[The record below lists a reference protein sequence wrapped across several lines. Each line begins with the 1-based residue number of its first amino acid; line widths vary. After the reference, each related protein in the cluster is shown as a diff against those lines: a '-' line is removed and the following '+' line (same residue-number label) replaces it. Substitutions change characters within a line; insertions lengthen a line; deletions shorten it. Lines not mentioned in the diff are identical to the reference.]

1 MDVAALGSAV
11 VNQSAAERSGS
22 ALADTF
28 DTFLNLLTKQLQNQ
42 DPLDPVDSGEFTQ
55 QLVLFTSAEQA
66 VATNKNLET
75 LIKLSTS
82 NQSAAAVG
90 YIGKTVEA
98 EGRTSTLSQGLA
110 VWQFE
115 LPSNA
120 EQVDITVTDSNGK
133 AVLNTNGAIDAG
145 VHSFVWDGRNNDG
158 MTMPDGNY
166 TISISAKSANGEAIT
181 ASTSILGRVSGIE
194 TVDGAIVLNVGST
207 KIPFDKVISV
217 RETAAPTASPETQS

>member
-1 MDVAALGSAV
+1 MDVAAVGSAV
-11 VNQSAAERSGS
+11 VSKSAAERGGS

-28 DTFLNLLTKQLQNQ
+28 DTFLTLLTKQLQNQ
-42 DPLDPVDSGEFTQ
+42 DPLDPVDSSEFTQ

-66 VATNKNLET
+66 VATNKNLEA
-75 LIKLSTS
+75 LIKLSS
-82 NQSAAAVG
+82 ANQAAAAVG

-120 EQVDITVTDSNGK
+120 ERVDITITDADGK

-145 VHSFVWDGRNNDG
+145 SHNFVWDGRNNDG
-158 MTMPDGNY
+158 LTVPDGNY
-166 TISISAKSANGEAIT
+166 TISISAKDSKGASIT
-181 ASTSILGRVSGIE
+181 ASTSILGRVDGLE
-194 TVDGAIVLNVGST
+194 TVGGSIVLNVGST

-217 RETAAPTASPETQS
+217 RETVTATAPPETQP

>member
-75 LIKLSTS
+75 LIKLSTT
-82 NQSAAAVG
+82 NQAAAAVG
-90 YIGKTVEA
+90 YIGKMVEA

-120 EQVDITVTDSNGK
+120 GQVDITITDSNGK

-145 VHSFVWDGRNNDG
+145 VHSFVWDGRDNDG
-158 MTMPDGNY
+158 LAMPDGNY
-166 TISISAKSANGEAIT
+166 TISISAKNSNGESIT

-194 TVDGAIVLNVGST
+194 TVDGSIVLNVGST

-217 RETAAPTASPETQS
+217 REIAATTAPPETQS

>member
-1 MDVAALGSAV
+1 MDVAAVGSAV

-120 EQVDITVTDSNGK
+120 EQVDITITDSNGK

-181 ASTSILGRVSGIE
+181 ASTSILGRVSGVE

-217 RETAAPTASPETQS
+217 RETAAPTTSPETQS